1 MDIHRHRRMEGTH
14 TMTEIPDIDA
24 ADIDDDM
31 IADYAITEPD
41 VEEYPDGLPV
51 RDLDADDDEEEE

>member
-1 MDIHRHRRMEGTH
+1 
-14 TMTEIPDIDA
+14 MTEIPDIDA